1 MSQPNFMTTGTLL
14 LAALIGLS
22 GCTNASLEA
31 GGATAAQPLPGQGG
45 AVAAAPLNQ
54 AAADLLP
61 ADLRSKGTLLV
72 GTDPTF
78 PPYEFYAEDNKTVT
92 GWDAD
97 FAKAL
102 GETLGLEVRMVPAT
116 FDTILPGVGS
126 HKYDVGISGFN
137 VTAERKKNADFATY
151 MNSGSGLAVKQG
163 NPKNLALDAMKL
175 CGTKIGGEKGTSQ
188 GIETLPAFS
197 KQCTDAGQAPID
209 IQLFPSQHEANLA
222 LTSGRVDG
230 VLSGDIGM
238 AYASKLSGG
247 TFELAPGTGWEPTA
261 VGVAMPKGSPLTK
274 AVVAAVK
281 ALVASDTYTSINAK
295 YGIPDSVKVA
305 ADQVDAGATQ

>member
-1 MSQPNFMTTGTLL
+1 MTTGPWL
-14 LAALIGLS
+14 LAAIVGLS
-22 GCTNASLEA
+22 GCTNASLE
-31 GGATAAQPLPGQGG
+31 GGSAAAQPLPGQDG
-45 AVAAAPLNQ
+45 AISAAPLNQ

-61 ADLRSKGTLLV
+61 ADVRSKGTLLV

-102 GETLGLEVRMVPAT
+102 GETLGLEVKMIPAT

-126 HKYDVGISGFN
+126 QKYDVGISGFN

-175 CGTKIGGEKGTSQ
+175 CGTRIGGEKGTSQ

-247 TFELAPGTGWEPTA
+247 SFELAPGTGWDPTA
-261 VGVAMPKGSPLTK
+261 VGIAMPKGSPLTK
-274 AVVAAVK
+274 AVVAAVE
-281 ALVASDTYTSINAK
+281 ALVASNTYTSINAK
-295 YGIPDSVKVA
+295 YGIPDSVKVS
-305 ADQVDAGATQ
+305 ADQVDAGATR

>member
-1 MSQPNFMTTGTLL
+1 MSHRNVVTTGPWL
-14 LAALIGLS
+14 LAAIVGLS
-22 GCTNASLEA
+22 GCTNASLE
-31 GGATAAQPLPGQGG
+31 GGSAAAHPLPGQNG
-45 AVAAAPLNQ
+45 AISAAPLNQ
-54 AAADLLP
+54 TAADLLP
-61 ADLRSKGTLLV
+61 AEVRSKGTLLV

-97 FAKAL
+97 FARAL
-102 GETLGLEVRMVPAT
+102 GETLGLEVKMIPAT

-126 HKYDVGISGFN
+126 QKYDVGISGFN

-197 KQCTDAGQAPID
+197 KQCMDAGRPPID

-247 TFELAPGTGWEPTA
+247 SFELAPGTGWDPTA
-261 VGVAMPKGSPLTK
+261 VGIAMPKGSPLTK
-274 AVVAAVK
+274 AVVAAVE

-295 YGIPDSVKVA
+295 YGIPDSVKVS
-305 ADQVDAGATQ
+305 ADQVDAGATR

>member
-1 MSQPNFMTTGTLL
+1 MSHPNYLTTGTLL
-14 LAALIGLS
+14 LAAIVGLS

-31 GGATAAQPLPGQGG
+31 GSTAAKPAQGG
-45 AVAAAPLNQ
+45 AIAAAPLNQ

-61 ADLRSKGTLLV
+61 ADIRSKGTLLV

-102 GETLGLEVRMVPAT
+102 GETLGLEARMVPAT

-137 VTAERKKNADFATY
+137 VTAERKKNSDFATY
-151 MNSGSGLAVKQG
+151 MSSGSGLAVKQG

-175 CGTKIGGEKGTSQ
+175 CGTSVGGEKGTSQ

-209 IQLFPSQHEANLA
+209 IQLFPSQHEANLS

-247 TFELAPGTGWEPTA
+247 SFELAPGAGYDPTS
-261 VGVAMPKGSPLTK
+261 VGIAMPKDSPLTK
-274 AVVAAVK
+274 AVVTAVK
-281 ALVASDTYTSINAK
+281 ALVAGSTYTSINAK
-295 YGIPDSVKVA
+295 YGIPDSVTVSPA
-305 ADQVDAGATQ
+305 QVDAGASQ